1 MRVRLSD
8 LEDAMLFAS
17 GDLLFEHEAYLD
29 RETGEFYYSSDG
41 GDFDELPDDL
51 EMSDRYLRVPDQR
64 DLDLGKPLV
73 LDFVFEYI
81 PAEYDRIQG
90 MFRRRGAYGRF
101 KDFLEAKD
109 LLDTWYEYENA
120 KTREALREWGE
131 REGIELEE

>member
-1 MRVRLSD
+1 MKVSLSD

-17 GDLLFEHEAYLD
+17 GDLLFDHEAYLD

-51 EMSDRYLRVPDQR
+51 EMSDKYLRVPNQH

-73 LDFVFEYI
+73 FDFVFEYV
-81 PAEYDRIQG
+81 PAEYDRIEG
-90 MFRRRGAYGRF
+90 MFRRAGAYRRF
-101 KDFLEAKD
+101 KDFLETKD
-109 LLDTWYEYENA
+109 LIDTWYEYENTR
-120 KTREALREWGE
+120 TREALRTWCD